1 MIRED
6 DDIEQLAELM
16 AMVERKACTESFYE
30 FFISFWGEICAEEL
44 SLNWHIEYLCDE
56 LQYLATFIFARKK
69 KPYDLV
75 INVPPG
81 SSKTSI
87 VLQAF
92 TPWLW
97 AVDPTIRVISS
108 SHSSSL
114 SIASSVKSR
123 DIVTSLKY
131 QTLFPHVKI
140 RKDDGAKGSYG
151 TTRGGARLTTS
162 TGGSITGRHA
172 HLKLMDDL
180 QDAKKAGSIAD
191 RQSSKDHMKALSTR
205 EIEKGKAIDIL
216 IMQRLHE
223 QDCTAYMLQD
233 KDGDKVKHIQLP
245 AELTVGAVVK
255 PAELRS
261 RYIDGLLDPVRMSR
275 DVLQG
280 MQTKLGT
287 WGYQSQFQQDPT
299 PPEGLMVKRSDFK
312 IKKRELVVPN
322 SPNEEPMLFWMD
334 TAYEEKSSKT
344 VKGEAA
350 NDPTGLMATWLCDGI
365 CYIWDYQEVYNT
377 LPQLLRHVP
386 QWVNQNHYSNQSQVL
401 IEPKASGKSTVQ
413 SLRAETKL
421 NVSEI
426 KIKGQKD
433 SKVTELTNT
442 VPAIE
447 AGRFILVEGEWN
459 ALFLDRICGFPAA
472 AHDEAVDL
480 LCYARRH
487 YFDDEDD
494 SEAEQEA
501 YEQALRLLGY

>member
-1 MIRED
+1 MVREE

-16 AMVERKACTESFYE
+16 VAVERKACTDSFYE

-44 SLNWHIEYLCDE
+44 SLNWHIKYICDE

-108 SHSSSL
+108 SHSSPL

-123 DIVTSLKY
+123 DIVTSHKY

-180 QDAKKAGSIAD
+180 QDAKKAGSVAD
-191 RQSSKDHMKALSTR
+191 RQSAKDHMKALSTR

-216 IMQRLHE
+216 IMQRLH
-223 QDCTAYMLQD
+223 QLDCTAHMLLN
-233 KDGDKVKHIQLP
+233 KDGQKVKHIQLP
-245 AELTVGAVVK
+245 AELTDGAVVK

-261 RYIDGLLDPVRMSR
+261 RYVDGLLDPVRMSR
-275 DVLQG
+275 EVLQG
-280 MQTKLGT
+280 MKTKLGT

-299 PPEGLMVKRSDFK
+299 PPEGLMVKRGDFK
-312 IKKRELVVPN
+312 IKKCDQVVPN
-322 SPNEEPMLFWMD
+322 APNEEPVLFWLD
-334 TAYEEKSSKT
+334 TAYEEKSDVM

-350 NDPTGLMATWLCDGI
+350 NDPTGVMATWLQDGV
-365 CYIWDYQEVYNT
+365 CYILDYQEIYME
-377 LPQLLRHVP
+377 LPKLLRYIPV
-386 QWVNQNHYSNQSQVL
+386 WVHANHYSKQSQIY

-413 SLRAETKL
+413 TVRASTKL
-421 NVSEI
+421 NVGEI

-433 SKVTELTNT
+433 SKETELINT

-447 AGRFILVEGEWN
+447 AGRFVLVEGEWN
-459 ALFLDRICGFPAA
+459 SLFLDRVCGFPASP
-472 AHDEAVDL
+472 HDEAVDL

-487 YFDDEDD
+487 YFDDEDAD
-494 SEAEQEA
+494 EAEQAA